1 MHGPGDDDHVL
12 YGGEDGGG
20 EHGVADAL
28 HGGRKAAKDLG
39 SYSVVCGELIA
50 ISSTLETYQ
59 TC

>member
-28 HGGRKAAKDLG
+28 HGGRQAAKDLG
-39 SYSVVCGELIA
+39 SYSVVC
-50 ISSTLETYQ
+50 
-59 TC
+59 